1 MDIDINSL
9 GFDTINLGHG
19 SGGELTRKLLDKII
33 FTTFDNKY
41 LNQKHDGSIVKFDG
55 EIAISTDSFVITPI
69 FFKGG
74 NIGELAV
81 HGTVNDVAMCGAIPK
96 FLSLA
101 FIIEE
106 GLKIEDF
113 IKIVQSVKKAAD
125 ESGVLIITGDT
136 KVVEKGKGDKIF
148 INTTGF
154 GEVHPKANISTNNI
168 KPTDKIILN
177 GFIAQHGM
185 AIMSE
190 REGLQFES
198 TIESDSTN
206 LNFLVKD
213 LLDKFGNKIK
223 LFRDPTRG
231 GLGTVLNEIA
241 TDIHKG
247 VNLYEDNLPVEK
259 QVAAACEML
268 GLDPLYVANEGVFIA
283 IVDASIENEVLQLM
297 KNHAKGKNA
306 CCVGEITKDHIN
318 KVVMQSSIGG
328 KRIVSPL
335 VGEQLPRIC

>member
-1 MDIDINSL
+1 MKKTGL
-9 GFDTINLGHG
+9 ETINLGHG
-19 SGGELTRKLLDKII
+19 SGGELTRNLLDKHI
-33 FTTFDNKY
+33 FNTFSNPFLD
-41 LNQKHDGSIVKFDG
+41 QKHDGAIVEINSK
-55 EIAISTDSFVITPI
+55 IAISTDSFVITPI

-81 HGTVNDVAMCGAIPK
+81 NGTVNDVAMCGAIPK
-96 FLSLA
+96 YLSLA

-106 GLKIEDF
+106 GLKIEEF
-113 IKIVQSVKKAAD
+113 TSIVASVKKAAD

-136 KVVEKGKGDKIF
+136 KVVERGKGDKIF

-154 GEVHPKANISTNNI
+154 GQVHPKANISVHNI
-168 KPTDKIILN
+168 KAGDKILVN
-177 GFIAQHGM
+177 GNIAQHGM

-190 REGLQFES
+190 RKGLEFES
-198 TIESDSTN
+198 DLVSDTTN

-213 LLDKFGNKIK
+213 LLDEFGEKIK

-231 GLGTVLNEIA
+231 GLGTVLHEIA
-241 TDIHKG
+241 NDISKG
-247 VNLYEDNLPVEK
+247 VFLKEIALPLEK

-268 GLDPLYVANEGVFIA
+268 GLDPMYVANEGVFLVV
-283 IVDASIENEVLQLM
+283 VDPSIETEVLTLM
-297 KNHAKGKNA
+297 RNHKRGKNA
-306 CCVGEITKDHIN
+306 ALIGEFTNEHPN
-318 KVVMQSSIGG
+318 KVVMESLIGG

>member
-1 MDIDINSL
+1 MENTEIE
-9 GFDTINLGHG
+9 TINLGHG
-19 SGGELTRKLLDKII
+19 SGGELTRNLLDKHI
-33 FTTFDNKY
+33 FNIFSNPFLD
-41 LNQKHDGSIVKFDG
+41 QKHDGAIVEINSK
-55 EIAISTDSFVITPI
+55 IAISTDSFVITPI

-81 HGTVNDVAMCGAIPK
+81 NGTVNDVAMCGAIPK
-96 FLSLA
+96 YLSLA

-106 GLKIEDF
+106 GLKMKEF
-113 IKIVQSVKKAAD
+113 ARIVASVKKAAD

-136 KVVEKGKGDKIF
+136 KVVERGKGDKIF

-154 GEVHPKANISTNNI
+154 GEVHPKANISVHNI
-168 KPTDKIILN
+168 KAGDKILVN
-177 GFIAQHGM
+177 GYIAQHGM

-190 REGLQFES
+190 REGLEFES
-198 TIESDSTN
+198 DLFSDTTN

-213 LLDKFGNKIK
+213 LLDEFGEKIK

-231 GLGTVLNEIA
+231 GLGTVLHEIA
-241 TDIHKG
+241 NDISKG
-247 VNLYEDNLPVEK
+247 VFLKEIAIPLEK

-268 GLDPLYVANEGVFIA
+268 GLDPMYVANEGVFLVV
-283 IVDASIENEVLQLM
+283 VDPSIETEVLTM
-297 KNHAKGKNA
+297 MRNHKKGINA
-306 CCVGEITKDHIN
+306 ALIGEITQEHPN
-318 KVVMQSSIGG
+318 KVVMESLIGG

>member
-1 MDIDINSL
+1 MNIENL
-9 GFDTINLGHG
+9 GFESINLGHG
-19 SGGELTRKLLDKII
+19 SGGELTRNLLDKII
-33 FTTFDNKY
+33 FKTFSNPFLD
-41 LNQKHDGSIVKFDG
+41 QKHDGAIVKIDG
-55 EIAISTDSFVITPI
+55 KMAISTDSFVITPI

-96 FLSLA
+96 YLSLA

-106 GLKIEDF
+106 GLKVSEFIE
-113 IKIVQSVKKAAD
+113 IVQSIKKAAD

-136 KVVEKGKGDKIF
+136 KVVERGKGDKIF

-154 GEVHPKANISTNNI
+154 GEVHPKANISVQNL
-168 KPTDKIILN
+168 KAGDKILVN

-190 REGLQFES
+190 REGLEFES

-206 LNFLVKD
+206 LNFLVQD
-213 LLDKFGNKIK
+213 LLDAFGKKIK

-231 GLGTVLNEIA
+231 GLGTVLHEIA
-241 TDIHKG
+241 NDISKG
-247 VNLYEDNLPVEK
+247 VYLKEIDIPLEK

-268 GLDPLYVANEGVFIA
+268 GLDPMYVANEGVFLVV
-283 IVDASIENEVLQLM
+283 VDPSIENEVLAFM
-297 KNHAKGKNA
+297 RNHSKGKNA
-306 CCVGEITKDHIN
+306 ALIGEITSEHPN
-318 KVVMQSSIGG
+318 KVVMESFIGG

>member
-1 MDIDINSL
+1 MDIENL
-9 GFDTINLGHG
+9 GFETINLGHG
-19 SGGELTRKLLDKII
+19 SGGELTRNLLEKII
-33 FTTFDNKY
+33 FKTFSNPF
-41 LNQKHDGSIVKFDG
+41 LNQKHDGAIVKIAG

-96 FLSLA
+96 YISLA

-106 GLKIEDF
+106 GLKVSEF

-136 KVVEKGKGDKIF
+136 KVVERGKGDKIF

-154 GEVHPKANISTNNI
+154 GAVHPNANISVHNI
-168 KPTDKIILN
+168 KEGDKIIVN

-190 REGLQFES
+190 REGLEFES
-198 TIESDSTN
+198 DIESDSTN
-206 LNFLVKD
+206 LNYLVTD
-213 LLDKFGNKIK
+213 LLDEFGAKIK

-231 GLGTVLNEIA
+231 GLGTVLHEIA
-241 TDIHKG
+241 TDINKG
-247 VNLYEDNLPVEK
+247 VFIKEIAIPLEK

-268 GLDPLYVANEGVFIA
+268 GLDPLYVANEGVFTVV
-283 IVDASIENEVLQLM
+283 VDPSIENEVLTLM
-297 KNHAKGKNA
+297 RNHKKGKNA
-306 CCVGEITKDHIN
+306 AVIGEFTNEHPN
-318 KVVMQSSIGG
+318 KVVMESLIGG

>member
-1 MDIDINSL
+1 MNIEDI
-9 GFDTINLGHG
+9 GFETINLGHG
-19 SGGELTRKLLDKII
+19 SGGELTRNLLDKII
-33 FTTFDNKY
+33 FKTFSNPY
-41 LNQKHDGSIVKFDG
+41 LDQKHDGAIVKIEG

-74 NIGELAV
+74 NIGSLAV

-96 FLSLA
+96 YISLA

-106 GLKIEDF
+106 GLKVSEF

-136 KVVEKGKGDKIF
+136 KVVERGKGDKIF

-154 GEVHPKANISTNNI
+154 GAVHPNANISVTNI
-168 KPTDKIILN
+168 KAGDKILVN
-177 GFIAQHGM
+177 GYIAQHGM

-190 REGLQFES
+190 RKGLEFES
-198 TIESDSTN
+198 DIESDSTN
-206 LNFLVKD
+206 INFLAAD
-213 LLDKFGNKIK
+213 LLDAFGDKIK

-231 GLGTVLNEIA
+231 GLGTVLHEIA
-241 TDIHKG
+241 NDINKG
-247 VNLYEDNLPVEK
+247 IFIKEVGIPIEK

-268 GLDPLYVANEGVFIA
+268 GLDPLYVANEGVLLV
-283 IVDASIENEVLQLM
+283 IVDPTIENEVLSLM
-297 KNHAKGKNA
+297 RNHKKGKNA
-306 CCVGEITKDHIN
+306 AVIGEFTNEHPN
-318 KVVMQSSIGG
+318 KVVMESLIGG

>member
-1 MDIDINSL
+1 MDIENI
-9 GFDTINLGHG
+9 GFETINLGHG
-19 SGGELTRKLLDKII
+19 SGGELTRNLLDKII
-33 FTTFDNKY
+33 FSTFSNPY
-41 LNQKHDGSIVKFDG
+41 LDQKHDGSIVSFNGK
-55 EIAISTDSFVITPI
+55 IAISTDSFVITPI

-96 FLSLA
+96 YLSLA

-106 GLKIEDF
+106 GLKVEEF
-113 IKIVQSVKKAAD
+113 IKIVHSIKKVAD

-136 KVVEKGKGDKIF
+136 KVVERGKGDKIF

-154 GEVHPKANISTNNI
+154 GEVHPKARISVHNI
-168 KPTDKIILN
+168 KEGDKILVN

-190 REGLQFES
+190 REGLEFES

-206 LNFLVKD
+206 LNFLVND
-213 LLDKFGNKIK
+213 LLDEFGEKIR
-223 LFRDPTRG
+223 LLRDPTRG

-241 TDIHKG
+241 NDISKG
-247 VNLYEDNLPVEK
+247 VFIKEKTIPVEK

-268 GLDPLYVANEGVFIA
+268 GLDPMYVANEGVFLVI
-283 IVDASIENEVLQLM
+283 IDPSVEKEVLKLM
-297 KNHAKGKNA
+297 RNHAKGKNSA
-306 CCVGEITKDHIN
+306 LIGEITNEHPN
-318 KVVMQSSIGG
+318 KVVMESLIGG

>member
-1 MDIDINSL
+1 MSIENI
-9 GFDTINLGHG
+9 GFETINLGHG
-19 SGGELTRKLLDKII
+19 SGGELTRNLLDKII
-33 FTTFDNKY
+33 FKTFSNPY
-41 LNQKHDGSIVKFDG
+41 LDQKHDGSIVKIEG
-55 EIAISTDSFVITPI
+55 KIAISTDSFVITPI

-96 FLSLA
+96 YLSLA

-106 GLKIEDF
+106 GLKVSEFIE
-113 IKIVQSVKKAAD
+113 IVQSIKKAAD

-136 KVVEKGKGDKIF
+136 KVVERGKGDKIF
-148 INTTGF
+148 VNTTGF
-154 GEVHPKANISTNNI
+154 GEMNPKANISVHNI
-168 KPTDKIILN
+168 KEGDKILVN

-190 REGLQFES
+190 REGLEFES

-206 LNFLVKD
+206 LNFLVND
-213 LLDKFGNKIK
+213 LLNAFGDKIK

-231 GLGTVLNEIA
+231 GLGTVLHEIA
-241 TDIHKG
+241 NDINKG
-247 VNLYEDNLPVEK
+247 VFLKEAAIPMEK

-268 GLDPLYVANEGVFIA
+268 GLDPMYVANEGVFLVI
-283 IVDASIENEVLQLM
+283 IDPSIEKEVLALM
-297 KNHAKGKNA
+297 RNHKKGKNSA
-306 CCVGEITKDHIN
+306 IVGEITSQHPN
-318 KVVMQSSIGG
+318 KVVMESLIGG

>member
-1 MDIDINSL
+1 MDIENI
-9 GFDTINLGHG
+9 GFETINLGHG
-19 SGGELTRKLLDKII
+19 SGGELTRNLLDKII
-33 FTTFDNKY
+33 FSTFSNPY
-41 LNQKHDGSIVKFDG
+41 LDKKHDGSIVSFNGK
-55 EIAISTDSFVITPI
+55 IAISTDSFVITPI

-96 FLSLA
+96 YLSLA

-106 GLKIEDF
+106 GLKVEEF
-113 IKIVQSVKKAAD
+113 IKIVHSIKKVAD

-136 KVVEKGKGDKIF
+136 KVVERGKGDKIF

-154 GEVHPKANISTNNI
+154 GEVHPKARISVHNI
-168 KPTDKIILN
+168 KEGDKILVN

-190 REGLQFES
+190 REGLEFES

-206 LNFLVKD
+206 LNFLVND
-213 LLDKFGNKIK
+213 LLDEFGEKIR
-223 LFRDPTRG
+223 LLRDPTRG

-241 TDIHKG
+241 NDISKG
-247 VNLYEDNLPVEK
+247 VFIKEKTIPVEK

-268 GLDPLYVANEGVFIA
+268 GLDPMYVANEGVFLVI
-283 IVDASIENEVLQLM
+283 IDPSVEKEVLKLM
-297 KNHAKGKNA
+297 RNHAKGKNSA
-306 CCVGEITKDHIN
+306 LIGEITNEHPN
-318 KVVMQSSIGG
+318 KVVMESLIGG

>member
-1 MDIDINSL
+1 MNIENL
-9 GFDTINLGHG
+9 GFETINLGHG
-19 SGGELTRKLLDKII
+19 SGGELTRNLLDKII
-33 FTTFDNKY
+33 FKTFSNPFLD
-41 LNQKHDGSIVKFDG
+41 QKHDGAIVKIDG
-55 EIAISTDSFVITPI
+55 KMAISTDSFVITPI

-74 NIGELAV
+74 NIGELAI

-96 FLSLA
+96 YISLA

-106 GLKIEDF
+106 GLQVSEF
-113 IKIVQSVKKAAD
+113 LKIVASIKKAAD

-136 KVVEKGKGDKIF
+136 KVVERGKGDKIF

-154 GEVHPKANISTNNI
+154 GEVHPKANISVQNI
-168 KPTDKIILN
+168 KAGDKILVN

-190 REGLQFES
+190 REGLEFES

-206 LNFLVKD
+206 LNFLVQD
-213 LLDKFGNKIK
+213 LLDAFGEKIK

-231 GLGTVLNEIA
+231 GLGTVLHEIA
-241 TDIHKG
+241 NDISKG
-247 VNLYEDNLPVEK
+247 VFLKEIDIPLEK

-268 GLDPLYVANEGVFIA
+268 GLDPMYVANEGVFLVV
-283 IVDASIENEVLQLM
+283 VDPSIEHEVLTLM
-297 KNHAKGKNA
+297 RNHKKGKNA
-306 CCVGEITKDHIN
+306 AIVGEITNEHPN
-318 KVVMQSSIGG
+318 KVVMQSLIGG

>member
-1 MDIDINSL
+1 MSIENI
-9 GFDTINLGHG
+9 GFETINLGHG
-19 SGGELTRKLLDKII
+19 SGGELTRNLLDKII
-33 FTTFDNKY
+33 FKTFSNPY
-41 LNQKHDGSIVKFDG
+41 LDQKHDGSIVKIEG
-55 EIAISTDSFVITPI
+55 KIAISTDSFVITPI

-96 FLSLA
+96 YLSLA

-106 GLKIEDF
+106 GLKVSEFIE
-113 IKIVQSVKKAAD
+113 IVQSIKKAAD

-136 KVVEKGKGDKIF
+136 KVVERGKGDKIF
-148 INTTGF
+148 VNTTGF
-154 GEVHPKANISTNNI
+154 GEMNPKANISVHNI
-168 KPTDKIILN
+168 KEGDKILVN

-190 REGLQFES
+190 REGLEFES

-206 LNFLVKD
+206 LNFLVND
-213 LLDKFGNKIK
+213 LLNAFGDKIK

-231 GLGTVLNEIA
+231 GLGTVLHEIA
-241 TDIHKG
+241 NDINKG
-247 VNLYEDNLPVEK
+247 VFLKEAAIPMEK

-268 GLDPLYVANEGVFIA
+268 GLDPMYVANEGVFLVVI
-283 IVDASIENEVLQLM
+283 DPSIETEVLALM
-297 KNHAKGKNA
+297 RNHKKGKNSA
-306 CCVGEITKDHIN
+306 IVGEITCEHPN
-318 KVVMQSSIGG
+318 KVVMESLIGG